1 MDFRADR
8 QKDSLDVM
16 KLHLGE
22 NRIKDDNY
30 FMYVSDEQF
39 GDGSLVM

>member
-8 QKDSLDVM
+8 QKEPLDVI

-22 NRIKDDNY
+22 NRMKDDDY
-30 FMYVSDEQF
+30 FMYVSDE
-39 GDGSLVM
+39 